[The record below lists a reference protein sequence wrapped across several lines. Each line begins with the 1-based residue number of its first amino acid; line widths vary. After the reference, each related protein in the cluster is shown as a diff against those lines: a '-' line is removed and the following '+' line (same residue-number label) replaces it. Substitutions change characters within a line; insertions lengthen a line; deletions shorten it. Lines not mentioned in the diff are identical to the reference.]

1 MNARRRKEL
10 QKAMELIEQAWA
22 IVEAVKEEEIEA
34 FENLPEGL
42 QRSAQGEA
50 MEEIA
55 YGLEDVVGTLEEQ
68 AEYLNEIIEGR
79 L

>member
-10 QKAMELIEQAWA
+10 KKAMELIEQAWA
-22 IVEAVKEEEIEA
+22 IVEAVKEEETEA
-34 FENLPEGL
+34 YENLPEGL
-42 QRSAQGEA
+42 QNSQQGQN

-68 AEYLNEIIEGR
+68 SEYLNEIIEGR
-79 L
+79 I